1 MLMIVAATVLAS
13 STSVARQPDTLHYE
27 MTYDRDDSA
36 RRVVDVRLRF
46 RVAPSGRSV
55 VELPHAWAG
64 HSDLEKQV
72 TDLSVI
78 GDKSVTVVD
87 GDSAFART
95 ITGPSGSP
103 VEVRY
108 RLRQD
113 WTGAVRRPE
122 YFRAIIGDP
131 YVLLVGQNS
140 LARPRYSDG
149 DSVVVEFAWKNAP
162 KNWRIETS
170 FGGGNT
176 QRARTTIAELLE
188 GVFVA
193 GELRAYAA
201 SARGLPIRLLVT
213 GGWRFS
219 DSALVAGIRTIVG
232 REREFWH
239 DGAAHPFLIVTVPSL
254 GGIGGTAYTN
264 GLVMY
269 ADTTSPLPGFSRL
282 LAHETFHQWNGHTIR
297 TAGPEGGM
305 KWLSEGFT
313 EYFADRFARDAGLLS
328 IDGYVEKVNENI
340 RHYYTSPVRNATR
353 DDLNRRYWSDPDMN
367 RFPYYQGY
375 LIAGFVDREL
385 RRATQSGFTVDSLL
399 LSLYRRVRGTS
410 RLVDD
415 AMFADAAPPAI
426 RSSLRD
432 SIASF
437 VVEGHSVPV
446 LESSFGGCTDV
457 RTTEMHPFDLG
468 FDANASTRSRV
479 LSGVR
484 IGSTADSA
492 GLEDGMR
499 LRGWSWFNGDPTR
512 SASVRVVDGDS
523 IRTIA
528 WLPRGNESFAVPQ
541 ILRREGCSSSAAR

>member
-1 MLMIVAATVLAS
+1 MLNVVVAAALAS
-13 STSVARQPDTLHYE
+13 TLAAPRPDTLRYE
-27 MTYDRDDSA
+27 MAFARDDSA
-36 RRVVDVRLRF
+36 RRVVDVRLRL
-46 RVAPSGRSV
+46 RVAASGRSV

-64 HSDLEKQV
+64 HSDLEKQISNLEIV
-72 TDLSVI
+72 
-78 GDKSVTVVD
+78 GDRSVTVSD
-87 GDSAFART
+87 GDSAFARS
-95 ITGPSGSP
+95 ITGRPGAP

-113 WTGAVRRPE
+113 WSGAVRRPE

-131 YVLLVGQNS
+131 YVLLVGQSS
-140 LARPRYSDG
+140 LARPRYGDG
-149 DSVVVEFAWKNAP
+149 DSVVVDFAWKNAP
-162 KNWRIETS
+162 RSWRIETS
-170 FGGGNT
+170 FGGGSA
-176 QRARTTIAELLE
+176 QRARTTIGELLE

-193 GELRAYAA
+193 GEFRAY
-201 SARGLPIRLLVT
+201 SAPAYGRSIRMLVT
-213 GGWRFS
+213 GRWGFS
-219 DSALVAGIRTIVG
+219 DSALVAGTRTIVE
-232 REREFWH
+232 RERAFWR
-239 DGAAHPFLIVTVPSL
+239 DRAARQLLVVTVPSS

-269 ADTTSPLPGFSRL
+269 ADTTSQLPAFMRL

-328 IDGYVEKVNENI
+328 AEGYLEKVNENI

-353 DDLNRRYWSDPDMN
+353 EDLNRRYWSDPDMN
-367 RFPYYQGY
+367 RYPYYQGY

-385 RRATQSGFTVDSLL
+385 RRATQGRFTVDSLL
-399 LSLYRRVRGTS
+399 FLLYRGVRGTN

-415 AMFADAAPPAI
+415 ALFVSAAPQAA
-426 RSSLRD
+426 RSALRD

-437 VVEGHSVPV
+437 VVEGRTVPV
-446 LESSFGGCTDV
+446 VADSFGGCTVV
-457 RTTEMHPFDLG
+457 RTSEMYPFDLG

-479 LSGVR
+479 VSGVR
-484 IGSTADSA
+484 AGSSADSA
-492 GLEDGMR
+492 GIKDGMR

-512 SASVRVVDGDS
+512 SASIRVIEGDS

-528 WLPRGNESFAVPQ
+528 WLPRGNASFTVPQ
-541 ILRREGCSSSAAR
+541 IESRPECSPSRPS